1 MSNFVVSL
9 LLCRFFP
16 APKKFIYTKSPKEL
30 IMRRPSVAGQF
41 YASDAAKLR
50 KQIEESFLHRL
61 GPGKLP
67 MAEDKERDI
76 LGAVVPHAGYMYSGP
91 EAAHVY
97 YSIARQKKPKTVVIL
112 GPNHSG
118 YGSAVAVSKETWK
131 TPLGE
136 VAVDSEVVDFLC
148 KNCKIIDADEV
159 AHRYE
164 HSIEVQ
170 LPFLQYIYSEF
181 KFVPLCLGI
190 QDLDTSEE
198 IAQYLAKIKD
208 VAILAS
214 SDFTHYEPKEQAA
227 AKDKKA
233 IEHILNLDEKKFLQT
248 VYDLDLSICGYGAIA
263 TCIAAVKKLGA
274 RRAEL
279 LKYATSGDIT
289 GDDSSVVAYAGIVFR
304 K

>member
-1 MSNFVVSL
+1 
-9 LLCRFFP
+9 
-16 APKKFIYTKSPKEL
+16 
-30 IMRRPSVAGQF
+30 MRNASVAGQF
-41 YASDAAKLR
+41 YASSTAGLR
-50 KQIEESFLHRL
+50 KQVEDCFLHRL

-67 MAEDKERDI
+67 SVEDKERDI
-76 LGAVVPHAGYMYSGP
+76 LGAVVPHAGYVYSGP
-91 EAAHVY
+91 EAAHAY
-97 YSIARQKKPKTVVIL
+97 YSIAGQKKPKTIVIL

-118 YGSAVAVSKETWK
+118 YGSAVAVSRETWK

-136 VAVDSEVVDFLC
+136 VAVDSEVAEFLW
-148 KNCKIIDADEV
+148 KNCEIIDADEA

-170 LPFLQYIYSEF
+170 LPFLQYIYNDF
-181 KFVPLCLGI
+181 KFVPICLGI
-190 QDLDTSEE
+190 QDLNTSEE
-198 IAQYLAKIKD
+198 IAQCLAKIRD
-208 VAILAS
+208 AVIIAS

-248 VYDLDLSICGYGAIA
+248 VYDMDLSICGYGAIA

-274 RRAEL
+274 KKAEL

-289 GDDSSVVAYAGIVFR
+289 GDESSVVAYAAIVVR
-304 K
+304 

>member
-1 MSNFVVSL
+1 
-9 LLCRFFP
+9 
-16 APKKFIYTKSPKEL
+16 
-30 IMRRPSVAGQF
+30 MRSPSVAGQF
-41 YASDAAKLR
+41 YASDAAGLR
-50 KQIEESFLHRL
+50 KQVEDCFLHRL

-67 MAEDKERDI
+67 KAEDRERDV

-97 YSIARQKKPKTVVIL
+97 YSIAKQKKPNTVVIL

-136 VAVDSEVVDFLC
+136 VAVDSEAADFLR
-148 KNCKIIDADEV
+148 KNCRIIDADEV

-170 LPFLQYIYSEF
+170 LPFLQYIYRDF
-181 KFVPLCLGI
+181 RFVPICLGI

-198 IAQYLAKIKD
+198 IAQCLAKIKD
-208 VAILAS
+208 AIIIAS
-214 SDFTHYEPKEQAA
+214 SDFTHYEPKEQAT

-274 RRAEL
+274 TKAEL

-304 K
+304 R